1 MMPEN
6 FSREH
11 FRDPKV
17 WKEDDG
23 YYLVA
28 GNKTSDGKPHVVL
41 FYSENMYDWKYVSVL
56 AEDKPCLL
64 AVSHIGA

>member
-1 MMPEN
+1 MENHTKKIEKNPVITGDMMPEN

-23 YYLVA
+23 YYIVA
-28 GNKTSDGKPHVVL
+28 GNKTSAG
-41 FYSENMYDWKYVSVL
+41 
-56 AEDKPCLL
+56 
-64 AVSHIGA
+64 